1 MDVHSQN
8 FPNGEI
14 RGQLLWNPTLEPGF
28 FANEHYYDFLQR
40 VPDLNGLLYWT
51 DKIRQCEADVQCFH
65 NQSIGVSNAFFYEL
79 EYQQTGAYAYRLFRE
94 SFGNTQPAPNPD
106 PANPPEANKIPSYDA
121 YAAVRARVVGGANL
135 TAGQQ
140 EAANLFV
147 NSPQFLAR
155 YPANMPLDQFVD
167 AVLGTIMTDIEVNLT
182 SQRTAL
188 IALGSRGAV
197 LYRLANDDLQ
207 GGNGGINN
215 RAFIDAEY
223 NRAFVVTQYFGYL
236 RRDGDIGGI
245 LFWLGQVNGAPLRDT
260 TRQNAMVCSFITSA
274 EYQLRF
280 GPRVPRTNVECPH

>member
-1 MDVHSQN
+1 M
-8 FPNGEI
+8 
-14 RGQLLWNPTLEPGF
+14 
-28 FANEHYYDFLQR
+28 
-40 VPDLNGLLYWT
+40 
-51 DKIRQCEADVQCFH
+51 CEADVQCFH
-65 NQSIGVSNAFFYEL
+65 NQTIGVSNAFFYEL

-140 EAANLFV
+140 DAANLLV
-147 NSPQFLAR
+147 NSSQFLAR
-155 YPANMPLDQFVD
+155 YPANMLLDQFVD
-167 AVLGTIMTDIEVNLT
+167 AVLGTIMTDIGVNLT

-215 RAFIDAEY
+215 RAFIDEEY
-223 NRAFVVTQYFGYL
+223 NRAFVAIEYFGYL
-236 RRDGDIGGI
+236 RRDGDIGGL
-245 LFWLGQVNGAPLRDT
+245 LFWLGQVDSAPLRDT
-260 TRQNAMVCSFITSA
+260 AKQHAMVCAFISSD
-274 EYQLRF
+274 EYQFRF
-280 GPRVPRTNVECPH
+280 SPVRTQSNADCH